1 MLASTRTSAR
11 WSRSLGQGITRPRL
25 DEHAAK
31 APSCAAHF
39 VASAPTP
46 SQVPVR
52 DSETRRIVE
61 DVVATEVEGD
71 DDRKYSRRGHTQP
84 AYSPHGSEVLAP
96 PRRLPH
102 RWRECAGPGE
112 RGQRSSTVTLTT
124 AVHTTGFNKSTGCD
138 RSCCRKELGHS
149 LSAAVAQR
157 RRPVGSGAAWLQR
170 GPMGSVCPEPTIKF
184 GLSCGHAVI
193 N

>member
-25 DEHAAK
+25 DEHVAK

-124 AVHTTGFNKSTGCD
+124 AVHTTGVNKSTGCD
-138 RSCCRKELGHS
+138 CSLQAEQATQSRALPHASSAGQPAASMSANQLCADACLRGSNFLWGWCR
-149 LSAAVAQR
+149 
-157 RRPVGSGAAWLQR
+157 P
-170 GPMGSVCPEPTIKF
+170 
-184 GLSCGHAVI
+184 
-193 N
+193 